1 MKGCRWMEG
10 LSILFTY
17 LPSSGY
23 FHGLTRINSKGNSQ
37 SLFEVQQSYLVI
49 SGKKEGI
56 YVLL

>member
-17 LPSSGY
+17 LSSSAY
-23 FHGLTRINSKGNSQ
+23 FHGLTRIYSKGNSQ
-37 SLFEVQQSYLVI
+37 SLFEVQQSYLI